1 MISEILRNPHGP
13 AAGRMGEE
21 SGEIITSIIVLAEL
35 RFGLAKSPS
44 ARRSKL
50 VDRLLESLPVVDW
63 APPAETR
70 YGEIRAELERR
81 GMPIGGNDLFI
92 AAHALALDAT
102 LVTANEREF
111 GRVPGLR
118 IENWIV

>member
-1 MISEILRNPHGP
+1 
-13 AAGRMGEE
+13 MGEE